1 MCIKCSGEA
10 MDELNHAD
18 LDTEDIAGIALATLG
33 IMVEEYCQEGYC
45 DPTMYRAVALAEI
58 LARRLGVEKLE
69 SKLGVIKMFAGETV
83 NEMIEKHRMDIKKGE
98 W

>member
-1 MCIKCSGEA
+1 

-18 LDTEDIAGIALATLG
+18 LDPEEIAGIALATLG
-33 IMVEEYCQEGYC
+33 VMVEEYCQEGYC

-58 LARRLGVEKLE
+58 LARKLGVEELETRLSVVKL
-69 SKLGVIKMFAGETV
+69 FAGETV
-83 NEMIEKHRMDIKKGE
+83 NEMIEKHGMDIKKGE

>member
-18 LDTEDIAGIALATLG
+18 LEAHDIAGIALATLG
-33 IMVEEYCQEGYC
+33 VMIEEYCQEGYC

-58 LARRLGVEKLE
+58 LARKLGEEKLE

>member
-1 MCIKCSGEA
+1 MCVKCSGEA

-58 LARRLGVEKLE
+58 LARILGVEKLE

>member
-1 MCIKCSGEA
+1 

-18 LDTEDIAGIALATLG
+18 LDAEDIAGIALATLG
-33 IMVEEYCQEGYC
+33 VMVEEYCQEGYC

-58 LARRLGVEKLE
+58 LARKLGVEKLE

>member
-1 MCIKCSGEA
+1 

-18 LDTEDIAGIALATLG
+18 LEPEDIAGIALATLG
-33 IMVEEYCQEGYC
+33 VMVEEYCQEGYC

-58 LARRLGVEKLE
+58 LARKLGIEELETRLGVVKL
-69 SKLGVIKMFAGETV
+69 FAGETV
-83 NEMIEKHRMDIKKGE
+83 NEMIEKHKMDIKKGE